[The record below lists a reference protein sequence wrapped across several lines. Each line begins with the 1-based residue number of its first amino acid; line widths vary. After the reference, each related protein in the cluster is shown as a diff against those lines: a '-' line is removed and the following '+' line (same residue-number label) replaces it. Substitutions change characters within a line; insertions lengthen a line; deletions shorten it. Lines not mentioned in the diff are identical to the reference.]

1 MLSVDSVANPGWA
14 VAGRIHAVVYV
25 DSVIAASWNT
35 SHQNAGDDNVSVAT
49 KRLSR
54 LRLTAYREAGRAV
67 MCMVQQRGF
76 KLVTI
81 VSKGESRGRVHL
93 TPIQLYDRRRGH
105 VYREKVKREI
115 VIDLAGPIAQK
126 IAQRQQQWRGTGS
139 DMLSAHRAIELA
151 SQMYDGHDTVRAY
164 LKYLWFE
171 TRDTLLKRE
180 HWKAV
185 RSWRP
190 N

>member
-1 MLSVDSVANPGWA
+1 M
-14 VAGRIHAVVYV
+14 
-25 DSVIAASWNT
+25 
-35 SHQNAGDDNVSVAT
+35 SVAT

-93 TPIQLYDRRRGH
+93 TPIQLYDKRRGH

-115 VIDLAGPIAQK
+115 VIDLAGPIAEK
-126 IAQRQQQWRGTGS
+126 IARGERQWRGTGS
-139 DMLSAHRAIELA
+139 DLLSAHRAIELA
-151 SQMYDGHDTVRAY
+151 SQMYDGHDTVAAY

-185 RSWRP
+185 QILAAELIDNRRVSGFRARELFRRTVEENGRATP
-190 N
+190 